1 MFIFIQIRSKHLKT
15 IDLIDQSCSTCKN
28 RGVLKIHFYQNYTWL
43 FGPIAPVGKHATI
56 ECGVCKTTIPNKKWT
71 KEFDAIF
78 RKEKKLLKTPLR
90 LWRGSIILLL
100 LIITPFVLWQSRIAN
115 PLNFKRVNGNLEINK
130 TNIKNCKEGDVLFA
144 TISKLSDDKRSF
156 VNVEGESLV
165 KVVKIEGD
173 KTILKIHTDKFKFE
187 DQFDLELSDLDD
199 TKFVEIMEIKTDPL
213 RKLGNL
219 VLYTAPSKEVEFH
232 AIGRASA
239 VIQQ

>member
-43 FGPIAPVGKHATI
+43 FGPIAPAGKHATI

-115 PLNFKRVNGNLEINK
+115 PLNFKRVNGNLEVNK

-173 KTILKIHTDKFKFE
+173 KTILKIYTDKFKFQ

-199 TKFVEIMEIKTDPL
+199 TKFIEIMEVKTDGL
-213 RKLGNL
+213 RNFGNL
-219 VLYTAPSKEVEFH
+219 ELYTAPTKDIEFH